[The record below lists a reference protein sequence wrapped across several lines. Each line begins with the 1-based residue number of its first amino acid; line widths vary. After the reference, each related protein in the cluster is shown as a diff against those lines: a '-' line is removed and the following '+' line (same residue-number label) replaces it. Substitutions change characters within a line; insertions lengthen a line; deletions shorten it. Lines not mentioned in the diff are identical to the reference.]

1 MRLDTARQ
9 PVDLG
14 DARVKQDIYLPIFE
28 KCLISQDQMVLGGFT
43 EEKVFRE
50 RWTFVRQPAFVA
62 NDRNVLG
69 VTRLARAEGCVDSSI

>member
-1 MRLDTARQ
+1 MRLDTTRQ

-14 DARVKQDIYLPIFE
+14 DARVKQDIYLPIFK
-28 KCLISQDQMVLGGFT
+28 KCLISQDQMVLGGFA

-50 RWTFVRQPAFVA
+50 RWTFVRQPAFIA

-69 VTRLARAEGCVDSSI
+69 VACLAHAEGCVNSSV